1 MLRFLA
7 VVLSVTGLGAV
18 HSFSAGNT
26 AFAASGVQVVSE
38 VGTSGLTVSLVALKA
53 GRLAIAGTASS
64 VGVVVRI
71 AGTAFEA
78 TAGTDGRFNFDVDFR
93 TPDCRVTLETG
104 SGALGLLIGNCGP
117 GTVPRGVWSAQIQYG
132 AGDLV
137 FFSGSTYRGLAGSKG
152 KRPNISAAEWQLF
165 AARGTAGVVG
175 PSGPQGEPGVQGEQG
190 LPGPSG
196 SAGLQGE
203 QGAPGEQGPPGD
215 AGLPGETGPEGRPG
229 FPGAELLGA
238 SVGPHGALLRGRGV
252 QSSTR
257 KAVGTYT
264 VTFDRDIA
272 QCFPS
277 ATLSNAYYTLGLA
290 VSSSNAMITIR
301 RLDDVDPPPPL
312 ADAAFFVTVLCPPQS
327 P

>member
-1 MLRFLA
+1 M
-7 VVLSVTGLGAV
+7 
-18 HSFSAGNT
+18 
-26 AFAASGVQVVSE
+26 SE

-137 FFSGSTYRGLAGSKG
+137 LFSGSTYRALAGSKG

-165 AARGTAGVVG
+165 AARGTAGVAG
-175 PSGPQGEPGVQGEQG
+175 PSGPQGEPGVPGEQG

-203 QGAPGEQGPPGD
+203 QGAPGEQGRPAMPGCRVRQGLKD
-215 AGLPGETGPEGRPG
+215 ARAFLAPSCS
-229 FPGAELLGA
+229 A
-238 SVGPHGALLRGRGV
+238 H
-252 QSSTR
+252 
-257 KAVGTYT
+257 
-264 VTFDRDIA
+264 
-272 QCFPS
+272 PS
-277 ATLSNAYYTLGLA
+277 ARTALCCGAGACSPARGKPWEP
-290 VSSSNAMITIR
+290 IR
-301 RLDDVDPPPPL
+301 
-312 ADAAFFVTVLCPPQS
+312 S
-327 P
+327 PSTGTSPTASRAPH